1 MIYKIRNNQFLLF
14 LRLFIILFILLF
26 ILPKLIDS
34 CLRIFIPCEPPQGG
48 SVLVSKNLYDS
59 LSFWR
64 KYLSILKNL
73 IISL

>member
-1 MIYKIRNNQFLLF
+1 
-14 LRLFIILFILLF
+14 
-26 ILPKLIDS
+26 
-34 CLRIFIPCEPPQGG
+34 
-48 SVLVSKNLYDS
+48 LVSKNLYDS